1 MSADRSH
8 RDPAPRAT
16 HELRRES
23 TVEARPARRRLT
35 ESEKAVRS
43 ARMRAWRQ
51 IVRDSAA
58 CPSCSAQVGE
68 KCRRGDVDRERNHE
82 RRDKLV
88 RRWQRQHDLEVEG
101 G

>member
-1 MSADRSH
+1 MSARRSH
-8 RDPAPRAT
+8 TPKFVLPRAT
-16 HELRRES
+16 QERRES
-23 TVEARPARRRLT
+23 TVGRRRLS
-35 ESEKAVRS
+35 ESEKAVRH
-43 ARMRAWRQ
+43 ARMQAWRQ

-58 CPSCSAQVGE
+58 CPECAAKVGE
-68 KCRRGDVDRERNHE
+68 KCRRGDQERERNHV

>member
-1 MSADRSH
+1 MSARRSH
-8 RDPAPRAT
+8 TEVRDPRAT
-16 HELRRES
+16 QKMRRES
-23 TVEARPARRRLT
+23 TVGPRRLS
-35 ESEKAVRS
+35 EGEKAVRT
-43 ARMRAWRQ
+43 ARMQAWRQ

-58 CPSCSAQVGE
+58 CPSCSAKVGE
-68 KCRRGDVDRERNHE
+68 KCRRGGVERERNHE